1 MDKYLKISILA
12 FVLFVIYAPSC
23 VDEEAQAIREES
35 LLTGARNDIRAE
47 FEADYLSEAALFAY
61 ESTAKQKLTDCIDYL
76 HILADTSLDMYFRLK
91 AGEMI
96 ESSFIT
102 ENVEVQLSQPGDK
115 WSKKLEIQKLVKKGL
130 KDELSF
136 LDFSVDSIRVIQP
149 LQRTGDDSY
158 SGKLRFSQNF
168 YNPDNSGTE
177 TKTISRSLNVF
188 VIKEDKIFGSDTLRV
203 WSVKLGNIR

>member
-1 MDKYLKISILA
+1 
-12 FVLFVIYAPSC
+12 
-23 VDEEAQAIREES
+23 VDEEAQALHEEA
-35 LLTGARNDIRAE
+35 LLTGTRNDIRAE
-47 FEADYLSEAALFAY
+47 FETDYLSETSLFAY
-61 ESTAKQKLTDCIDYL
+61 ETTARQKLSDFVDYL
-76 HILADTSLDMYFRLK
+76 HTLADTSLDMSFRQN

-96 ESSFIT
+96 KSTFIT

-115 WSKKLEIQKLVKKGL
+115 WSKKLEIKKLVKKGL

-149 LQRTGDDSY
+149 LQRIGDDSY
-158 SGKLRFSQNF
+158 SGKLKFSQNF

-177 TKTISRSLNVF
+177 TKTVSRSLNVF

-203 WSVKLGNIR
+203 WSVKLGEILVAP